1 MAFSA
6 GVSREAGTCPCWQSP
21 TCGVKVG
28 RLDCVSTATRP
39 KDSQA
44 RSEAVDRQTDRPGR
58 QTEGEPVA
66 LSPFCSPTSPH
77 PIATEGTTK
86 HSRNS
91 IFDSGDGLYLPKR
104 SCLQSFLSRLS
115 CPPQT
120 ITLGHATIARYTIHF
135 LSICSLSVSPTPS
148 PSTLLSLSFSLSP
161 CELSVTHYHPY
172 RLVLFRIQPIGSET
186 RRGQARGEAR
196 RHGTHGTGQ
205 TPTCG
210 LRRRSS
216 RHHHIPPNLGK
227 ATQLVCTTETAAG
240 NLQSAVQAVARPPLR
255 VRASAWTNSS
265 SSWPTQPTRCPRNPG
280 VQCSRQYLLY
290 RGLSS
295 FGVHTAQLQ
304 SSTSGY
310 D

>member
-1 MAFSA
+1 M
-6 GVSREAGTCPCWQSP
+6 
-21 TCGVKVG
+21 
-28 RLDCVSTATRP
+28 
-39 KDSQA
+39 
-44 RSEAVDRQTDRPGR
+44 DRQTDRPGR

-135 LSICSLSVSPTPS
+135 LSIYSLSVSPTPS
-148 PSTLLSLSFSLSP
+148 PSTLLSLFLSQP
-161 CELSVTHYHPY
+161 LRPIRHPLSSIPSRPLPHPAD
-172 RLVLFRIQPIGSET
+172 RVRDET